1 MSEKVHTSIPSD
13 TPLAKS
19 LDRNLVM
26 LKGITGG
33 SSDVIIKTG
42 TLCGARI
49 AVITCEGMADTD
61 TLAQLIYKKLNDAG
75 NSEKLPPEE
84 IMSRLFDDWLIAAEQ
99 LDVLNIGDL
108 VLKMQSGFAIVL
120 VDGTSRGI
128 AIGIQGYPSRGV
140 DEPSGEL
147 NVRGSREGFVEVIR
161 RNMALIRRRI
171 KSPTLVFEMMVIGE
185 RSNTDIC
192 LCYLSDKASPKLLED
207 VKKRLKAVKLN
218 TILESGYLQPFF
230 EGSGGWFFSECGTC
244 ERPDSF
250 AAKLYEGRIGI
261 LVDGTPFALTVPY
274 LFIENFQTL
283 DDYTQK
289 PFYALFIRI
298 VRLAAYF
305 ITLFLP
311 GAYVAIASYSPE
323 LLPSSLLLNLAASEQ
338 AAPFSLMAEC
348 LLIHFMYEI
357 LREAGIRLPRPIG
370 HAIGVVGGIVI
381 GDITVNAGL
390 VGAPMVL
397 VVALSGLCSF
407 VVPALY
413 ERTVILRFIYILAG
427 GIFGLFGLL
436 LAAGVI
442 IIKMCSLNTYGVP
455 YMAPISPYNPRSS
468 RDMLFRAG
476 WKRLQKG
483 GFGGSGLAAA
493 LTAEAVRFLI
503 ALPVLIYACKGGGFY
518 AAVWRK
524 NRFLGWVAAVG
535 AALLLAGFVVRTAVY
550 ASGFVRR
557 NMLLK
562 TPQLLIALLM
572 AAFAVYAAVKGG
584 EALARAGVLFLWAAG
599 IVTVLLILADIPYM
613 DFGRELPEWSTA
625 LFLTDVVERFCRS
638 GEYLVFA
645 ALLPYVRSSNSAD
658 RKKLG
663 AAGFCF
669 AAAGAVCS
677 ALFCVFFGA
686 VLGEYYS
693 MADYPIAAAGSLAD
707 VVLFKRLDGAA
718 CAVWSMASA
727 FRMGVMLF
735 AAWSVIGEV
744 LKCSRGAS
752 QPAPGKESC
761 A

>member
-436 LAAGVI
+436 LAA
-442 IIKMCSLNTYGVP
+442 
-455 YMAPISPYNPRSS
+455 A
-468 RDMLFRAG
+468 
-476 WKRLQKG
+476 
-483 GFGGSGLAAA
+483 
-493 LTAEAVRFLI
+493 
-503 ALPVLIYACKGGGFY
+503 
-518 AAVWRK
+518 
-524 NRFLGWVAAVG
+524 
-535 AALLLAGFVVRTAVY
+535 
-550 ASGFVRR
+550 
-557 NMLLK
+557 
-562 TPQLLIALLM
+562 
-572 AAFAVYAAVKGG
+572 
-584 EALARAGVLFLWAAG
+584 
-599 IVTVLLILADIPYM
+599 
-613 DFGRELPEWSTA
+613 
-625 LFLTDVVERFCRS
+625 
-638 GEYLVFA
+638 
-645 ALLPYVRSSNSAD
+645 
-658 RKKLG
+658 
-663 AAGFCF
+663 
-669 AAAGAVCS
+669 
-677 ALFCVFFGA
+677 
-686 VLGEYYS
+686 
-693 MADYPIAAAGSLAD
+693 
-707 VVLFKRLDGAA
+707 
-718 CAVWSMASA
+718 
-727 FRMGVMLF
+727 
-735 AAWSVIGEV
+735 
-744 LKCSRGAS
+744 
-752 QPAPGKESC
+752 
-761 A
+761 